1 MAGLSGARREPSR
14 LRVGIA
20 LPGGFE
26 FGGIGRIMMY
36 ATQAW
41 STQED
46 APRWR
51 LIDSRGA
58 GPLSLMPL
66 HLVKASGQVV
76 AGGVLRRLDLLHV
89 NVAGRGSTLRKLVLA
104 EAAALVGLPTIV
116 HLHDYDYAADLAQRP
131 PWLRSRIAL
140 MFRRARRVI
149 ALGRRDAD
157 LIERALDVPRE
168 RIIVLHNAVPDPGPP
183 PPRGDATPMILFLG
197 QLSDRKGV
205 PELLRAL
212 ASPELQRRAWRL
224 VAAGGGPEQAR
235 FSAEAAA
242 LGLAERVRFPGW
254 LHQHAT
260 WALLREAAIFALPS
274 HAEGQAMALLE
285 AMANGLAI
293 VTTPVGA
300 HLEAVSDGRSALIV
314 PPGDVASLER
324 AVAALLDDTE
334 RRVELGRAARRTFT
348 ERFSIDT
355 YARQLADIYRSALNP
370 AGE

>member
-1 MAGLSGARREPSR
+1 MSGDRRDPSR
-14 LRVGIA
+14 PRVGIA

-26 FGGIGRIMMY
+26 FGGIGRVMMY

-51 LIDSRGA
+51 LVDGRGA

-66 HLVKASGQVV
+66 HLVKASAQVV
-76 AGGVLRRLDLLHV
+76 AGGMLGRLDLLHL

-116 HLHDYDYAADLAQRP
+116 HLHDYDYGADLAKRP
-131 PWLRSRIAL
+131 AWLRARIAA

-149 ALGRRDAD
+149 VLGRRDAE
-157 LIERALDVPRE
+157 LVERALAVPRE
-168 RIIVLHNAVPDPGPP
+168 RIVVLHNAVPDPGPP
-183 PPRGDATPMILFLG
+183 VPRGDATPMILFLG
-197 QLSDRKGV
+197 QLSERKGV

-212 ASPELQRRAWRL
+212 STPSLQRRAWRL

-235 FSAEAAA
+235 FTAQAAA
-242 LGLAERVRFPGW
+242 LGLTERVSFPGW
-254 LHQHAT
+254 LRQEAT

-300 HLEAVSDGRSALIV
+300 HLEAVSDGVSALIV
-314 PPGDVASLER
+314 PPGDVESL
-324 AVAALLDDTE
+324 AGALVALLDDAE
-334 RRVELGRAARRTFT
+334 RRVELGQAARRTFA
-348 ERFSIDT
+348 ERFSVDT
-355 YARQLADIYRSALNP
+355 YARRLADIYRTALGP
-370 AGE
+370 AGL

>member
-1 MAGLSGARREPSR
+1 
-14 LRVGIA
+14 
-20 LPGGFE
+20 
-26 FGGIGRIMMY
+26 MY

-51 LIDSRGA
+51 LVDGRGA

-66 HLVKASGQVV
+66 HLVKASAEVV
-76 AGGVLRRLDLLHV
+76 AGGALGRLDLLHL

-104 EAAALVGLPTIV
+104 EAAARVGLPTIV
-116 HLHDYDYAADLAQRP
+116 HLHDYDYAADLARRP
-131 PWLRSRIAL
+131 AWLRGRIAA
-140 MFRRARRVI
+140 MFQRARRVI

-157 LIERALDVPRE
+157 LVERALGVPRD

-183 PPRGDATPMILFLG
+183 VPRGGATPMILFLG

-212 ASPELQRRAWRL
+212 ATPDLRQRPWRL

-242 LGLAERVRFPGW
+242 LGLADRVQFPGW
-254 LHQHAT
+254 LRQDAT

-300 HLEAVSDGRSALIV
+300 HLEAVQDGVSALIV
-314 PPGDVASLER
+314 QPGDVGALAR
-324 AVAALLDDTE
+324 ALVVLLDDAG
-334 RRVELGRAARRTFT
+334 RRRGLGLAARQTFT
-348 ERFSIDT
+348 QRFSVDT
-355 YARQLADIYRSALNP
+355 YARQLAGIYRSALTP
-370 AGE
+370 AGG

>member
-1 MAGLSGARREPSR
+1 
-14 LRVGIA
+14 
-20 LPGGFE
+20 
-26 FGGIGRIMMY
+26 MMY

-51 LIDSRGA
+51 LVDGRGA
-58 GPLSLMPL
+58 GPLSLMPV
-66 HLVKASGQVV
+66 HLVKASAQVA
-76 AGGVLRRLDLLHV
+76 AGGALGRLDLLHL

-104 EAAALVGLPTIV
+104 ETAARVGLPTIV
-116 HLHDYDYAADLAQRP
+116 HLHDYDYGADLARRP
-131 PWLRSRIAL
+131 AWLRARIAT
-140 MFRRARRVI
+140 MFGRARRVI
-149 ALGRRDAD
+149 ALGRRDAE
-157 LIERALDVPRE
+157 LIERALGVARD

-183 PPRGDATPMILFLG
+183 APRTGEPPMILFLG

-212 ASPELQRRAWRL
+212 ATPALKARPWRL

-254 LHQHAT
+254 LRQDAT
-260 WALLREAAIFALPS
+260 WALLREASIFALPS

-300 HLEAVSDGRSALIV
+300 HLEAVSDGVSARIV
-314 PPGDVASLER
+314 PPGDVAALAR
-324 AVAALLDDTE
+324 TLATLLDDAAL
-334 RRVELGRAARRTFT
+334 RQELGRAARQVFC
-348 ERFSIDT
+348 ERFSVDT
-355 YARQLADIYRSALNP
+355 YARRLTTIYRAATMPTDS
-370 AGE
+370 